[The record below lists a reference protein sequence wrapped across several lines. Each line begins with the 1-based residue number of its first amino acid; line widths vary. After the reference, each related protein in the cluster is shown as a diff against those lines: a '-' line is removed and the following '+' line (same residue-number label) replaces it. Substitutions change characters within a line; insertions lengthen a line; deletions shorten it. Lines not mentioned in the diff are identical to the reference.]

1 MQSTLNRMLR
11 FFWQQLSVAKGKL
24 WAIIGTLVGVSVIQ
38 YFLPRITQIII
49 DQVIPKQEIGQLW
62 FYIALALGLT
72 IVLGGLNTIS
82 TYWIGQ
88 VSQTAISSLRDQL
101 FSHTLKQDMAYFE
114 TSKTGDLMVVLTSDI
129 NMLQNLISANSLGLL
144 GEMLSFVF
152 VLIIM
157 LANNW
162 ALTVM
167 VLATFPLLFWTNFQY
182 TKRIRAAYRKV
193 RTSAGK
199 MNNEIQETLTS
210 VELIKSF
217 ATENQTEQD
226 FNQLN
231 VDNRDSQIEATKL
244 GAVFSPVIDDINYLG
259 TVIILGF
266 GAWQVM
272 QGAFTVGSI
281 VAYLS
286 YLAILQAPVR
296 QLTSLIQR
304 IQQAVVS
311 YERIE
316 ALTATVPTITD
327 PANPVDVA
335 PFHQAVVLDQ
345 VDFNYSDDVPVL
357 KNVSFELP
365 HEKVIALVGSSGA
378 GKTTIT
384 KLIERFY
391 DVTSGKITFDGTD
404 IKQMRLKDLR
414 QQIGVVSQD
423 VTLLDGT
430 IRDNINY
437 GSKATEDQIW
447 QAAEAAKIADFI
459 RSLPDGLDA
468 QIGERGIRLSGGQ
481 KQRIAIARVF
491 LKDAPILIL
500 DEATAALDNE
510 SERFIQQSFDRLMQ
524 ERTSLVIAHRLS
536 TIQNADEILVVE
548 HGEIVERGTHAEL
561 LAKNGRYAELYE
573 MQFK

>member
-152 VLIIM
+152 VLVIM

>member
-49 DQVIPKQEIGQLW
+49 DQVIPKREIGQLW

-152 VLIIM
+152 VLVIM

-316 ALTATVPTITD
+316 ALPATVPTITD

-573 MQFK
+573 MQVK

>member
-1 MQSTLNRMLR
+1 
-11 FFWQQLSVAKGKL
+11 
-24 WAIIGTLVGVSVIQ
+24 
-38 YFLPRITQIII
+38 
-49 DQVIPKQEIGQLW
+49 
-62 FYIALALGLT
+62 
-72 IVLGGLNTIS
+72 
-82 TYWIGQ
+82 
-88 VSQTAISSLRDQL
+88 
-101 FSHTLKQDMAYFE
+101 
-114 TSKTGDLMVVLTSDI
+114 MVVLTSDI

-536 TIQNADEILVVE
+536 TIQTPMRFWLWNTVRLWNAAHMLSC
-548 HGEIVERGTHAEL
+548 
-561 LAKNGRYAELYE
+561 
-573 MQFK
+573 

>member
-152 VLIIM
+152 VLVIM

-244 GAVFSPVIDDINYLG
+244 GAIFSPVIDDINYLG

>member
-1 MQSTLNRMLR
+1 M
-11 FFWQQLSVAKGKL
+11 
-24 WAIIGTLVGVSVIQ
+24 
-38 YFLPRITQIII
+38 
-49 DQVIPKQEIGQLW
+49 
-62 FYIALALGLT
+62 
-72 IVLGGLNTIS
+72 
-82 TYWIGQ
+82 
-88 VSQTAISSLRDQL
+88 
-101 FSHTLKQDMAYFE
+101 
-114 TSKTGDLMVVLTSDI
+114 
-129 NMLQNLISANSLGLL
+129 
-144 GEMLSFVF
+144 
-152 VLIIM
+152 
-157 LANNW
+157 
-162 ALTVM
+162 
-167 VLATFPLLFWTNFQY
+167 
-182 TKRIRAAYRKV
+182 
-193 RTSAGK
+193 
-199 MNNEIQETLTS
+199 
-210 VELIKSF
+210 
-217 ATENQTEQD
+217 
-226 FNQLN
+226 
-231 VDNRDSQIEATKL
+231 DNRDSQIEATKL

>member
-210 VELIKSF
+210 VELIKSLRLRIKLSKTSINSMWI
-217 ATENQTEQD
+217 TE
-226 FNQLN
+226 
-231 VDNRDSQIEATKL
+231 
-244 GAVFSPVIDDINYLG
+244 
-259 TVIILGF
+259 
-266 GAWQVM
+266 
-272 QGAFTVGSI
+272 
-281 VAYLS
+281 
-286 YLAILQAPVR
+286 
-296 QLTSLIQR
+296 
-304 IQQAVVS
+304 
-311 YERIE
+311 
-316 ALTATVPTITD
+316 TA
-327 PANPVDVA
+327 
-335 PFHQAVVLDQ
+335 
-345 VDFNYSDDVPVL
+345 
-357 KNVSFELP
+357 
-365 HEKVIALVGSSGA
+365 
-378 GKTTIT
+378 
-384 KLIERFY
+384 
-391 DVTSGKITFDGTD
+391 
-404 IKQMRLKDLR
+404 RLR
-414 QQIGVVSQD
+414 PPS
-423 VTLLDGT
+423 
-430 IRDNINY
+430 
-437 GSKATEDQIW
+437 
-447 QAAEAAKIADFI
+447 
-459 RSLPDGLDA
+459 
-468 QIGERGIRLSGGQ
+468 
-481 KQRIAIARVF
+481 
-491 LKDAPILIL
+491 
-500 DEATAALDNE
+500 
-510 SERFIQQSFDRLMQ
+510 
-524 ERTSLVIAHRLS
+524 
-536 TIQNADEILVVE
+536 
-548 HGEIVERGTHAEL
+548 
-561 LAKNGRYAELYE
+561 
-573 MQFK
+573 